1 MDDKAKY
8 RRQTELKTYMENLPE
23 PERSEFSTKVKA
35 RYMYLRQMFYGASA
49 PSPGLAQR
57 ICSATGGKITLHML
71 RPDIWV
77 IE

>member
-8 RRQTELKTYMENLPE
+8 VRLYDLKNYMERL
-23 PERSEFSTKVKA
+23 SEVGMKIFLHEVDA
-35 RYMYLRQMFYGASA
+35 EYMYLRQMFYGASR